1 MKSFDQLPRAG
12 DPELIVWSEQGLGDS
27 IQFVRYLHLLQAADI
42 PFLFVAR
49 DSLFS
54 LLLKWTGLSDHI
66 IRSTDLP
73 DVESD
78 QRPHV
83 PLMSLPMVFKT
94 DHHTIPASVPYLL

>member
-27 IQFVRYLHLLQAADI
+27 IQFIRYLFLLRSADI

-54 LLLKWTGLSDHI
+54 LLSQWTGLSSHI
-66 IRSTDLP
+66 IRSTDLA
-73 DVESD
+73 DVKETARISHCELAD
-78 QRPHV
+78 GFQYR
-83 PLMSLPMVFKT
+83 S
-94 DHHTIPASVPYLL
+94 S